1 MSYEL
6 ILWFVALLAVV
17 AGGAMQSIAATISVM
32 HPAVLIERAGRV
44 QQLELL
50 GDLTI
55 VVVFSAVPLLAVY
68 ALGDLSNAVTA
79 TFFSTLVMLG
89 ARALAW
95 KWARDHAERLARLLL
110 GDVATFLALAEAAPT
125 EPDAREETVAQMVDA
140 SEKAG
145 LIESDERAM
154 IAGILQLDRTLT
166 REIMVPRIDV
176 VSVEVDTRLRDA
188 LDVIIAGAH
197 SRVPVYEGS
206 IDHVVGVLYAKDLL
220 KALRDGKT
228 DAPLRAL
235 LRPACFVP
243 ESKRLDELLQEL
255 QANKV
260 HMAIV
265 VDEYGGTAG
274 VVTIEDILEEIVG
287 EIQDE
292 YDTGEEPQSER
303 IGQNEAVFDARVTID
318 DANEMLD
325 LNLPTESDTLGG
337 LVYQRLEK
345 MPKVGDQVRV
355 GDVVVSVINVTGR
368 RIQKVR
374 VARIAAENQDPDEA
388 SGK

>member
-1 MSYEL
+1 
-6 ILWFVALLAVV
+6 
-17 AGGAMQSIAATISVM
+17 
-32 HPAVLIERAGRV
+32 
-44 QQLELL
+44 
-50 GDLTI
+50 
-55 VVVFSAVPLLAVY
+55 
-68 ALGDLSNAVTA
+68 
-79 TFFSTLVMLG
+79 
-89 ARALAW
+89 
-95 KWARDHAERLARLLL
+95 
-110 GDVATFLALAEAAPT
+110 
-125 EPDAREETVAQMVDA
+125 
-140 SEKAG
+140 
-145 LIESDERAM
+145 M